1 MNNIISNGE
10 PNNCNTN
17 NIISNGE
24 PLKKKRGR
32 RKKSE
37 MEQQPLPNISIN
49 IEENLT
55 QNNLA

>member
-1 MNNIISNGE
+1 MDNIVS
-10 PNNCNTN
+10 
-17 NIISNGE
+17 SGE

-55 QNNLA
+55 QNNLLKSVLTLVLT